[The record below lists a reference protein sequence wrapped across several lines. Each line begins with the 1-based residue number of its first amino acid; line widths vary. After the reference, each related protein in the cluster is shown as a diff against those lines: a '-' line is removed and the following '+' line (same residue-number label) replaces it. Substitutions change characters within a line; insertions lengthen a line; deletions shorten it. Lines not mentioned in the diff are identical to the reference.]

1 MSRTLNRLTLFSSF
15 LFVSGVSAGR
25 LGASTSYGQPLR
37 GASQSS
43 KTSSYIQS
51 TFSPSILSHNSGPPA
66 EPTTPFQGQTELK
79 LDDLRQRVLRRNPT
93 LAAMES
99 ACRAASSRYP
109 QVTALDDPV
118 FSYGLAPATI
128 GVDRLDLGQRF
139 ELSQTFPWPGKLRLR
154 GEAARSE
161 ARAVSEDTEAARLQL
176 IEATEQAFYDYYFV
190 HRAMEINDANQE
202 LLLELKRITQMRYG
216 AGLVPKQDALQAE
229 VEHQNLIHHGIVLE
243 RRRAVTAARL
253 NTLLNVPP
261 QAFLPPP
268 PNILAGVVPL
278 SSRESLYAA
287 ALRNRPELHA
297 LTARVQARAATIEL
311 ARREYYPNLTISG
324 GYNSFWKEDELRPFV
339 GVGINVPLQLDRRKA
354 ALSEARAREQQAKAR
369 LEVQRAEVLFEVSS
383 AIDEVR
389 ESAHVVRLYASSI
402 VPAAEDNLAA
412 AQSGYETSTNNFL
425 TLITAEKT
433 LMLARLSYQQALA
446 EYHKGL
452 AHLKGAVG
460 LPLNAVE
467 DLP

>member
-1 MSRTLNRLTLFSSF
+1 MNRLALLLSF
-15 LFVSGVSAGR
+15 LFVNGVGAGG
-25 LGASTSYGQPLR
+25 LGASSYYY
-37 GASQSS
+37 SQSAPS
-43 KTSSYIQS
+43 PTFLSYTS
-51 TFSPSILSHNSGPPA
+51 GVPA
-66 EPTTPFQGQTELK
+66 EQTTPLLGRTELE
-79 LDDLRQRVLRRNPT
+79 LDELRREVLRRSPT

-128 GVDRLDLGQRF
+128 GVNHLDLGQRF
-139 ELSQTFPWPGKLRLR
+139 ELSQTFPWPGKLDLR
-154 GEAARSE
+154 GEAAQSE
-161 ARAVSEDTEAARLQL
+161 AQAVSHDTEAARLQL
-176 IEATEQAFYDYYFV
+176 IQATEQAFYEYYFV
-190 HRAMEINDANQE
+190 HRAIDINGANQE

-229 VEHQNLIHHGIVLE
+229 VEHQNLIHHGIVLK

-261 QAFLPPP
+261 QTFLPPP

-297 LTARVQARAATIEL
+297 LTARVQARTAAIEL

-324 GYNSFWKEDELRPFV
+324 GYNSFWQEEKLRPFV

-354 ALSEARAREQQAKAR
+354 ALSEARAREQQTKSR
-369 LEVQRAEVLFEVSS
+369 HEVQRAEILFEVSS

-412 AQSGYETSTNNFL
+412 AQSGYETSTNDFL

-433 LMLARLSYQQALA
+433 LMLARLSYHQALA

-460 LPLNAVE
+460 LALNAVE